1 MNTKIVN
8 TNASKIFTEINKS
21 KWEMKVA
28 KLQSTDTTDCWRG
41 RTEIGAVLQSWYE
54 DPVAEPLS

>member
-1 MNTKIVN
+1 
-8 TNASKIFTEINKS
+8 
-21 KWEMKVA
+21 MKMA

-54 DPVAEPLS
+54 DPVAEPLP